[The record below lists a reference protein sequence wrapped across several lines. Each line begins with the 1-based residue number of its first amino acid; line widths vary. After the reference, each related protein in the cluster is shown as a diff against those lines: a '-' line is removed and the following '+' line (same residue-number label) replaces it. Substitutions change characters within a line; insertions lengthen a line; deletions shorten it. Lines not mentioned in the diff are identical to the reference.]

1 MSEVTEISKLGKAS
15 LDLVGKLFGP
25 TFTRRQAAADSEAAV
40 QGALARRLTDYI
52 ESNPMDSDVLE
63 VLISCGG
70 KLSFTNLARIV
81 QRADLQLTE
90 EAMPSLITDDWASNF
105 RDKARTCSDEEMAEI
120 WAQLLAG
127 EANNPGS
134 RSRKAVNI
142 LADMDKPDAELFS
155 ALCRFRLITFNF
167 SNLRFSGS
175 PPPPRSRF
183 NTAPAPPLLVVLDA
197 QHPIYQAQGI
207 DFQSL
212 AHLEGLGLIKTLP
225 QGHTIGP
232 GKVAYVLNGAT
243 LVLSCDGP
251 IQMGVA
257 YLTTAGSQ
265 LSELC
270 FPLESPEGFADYLTE
285 VWRSHGVTVGD
296 DLNDVIETKI
306 EIYHVDPETGGRIP
320 VEPTRIEGTST

>member
-25 TFTRRQAAADSEAAV
+25 AFTRRQAAADSEAEV
-40 QGALARRLTDYI
+40 QGALARRLTGYI

-63 VLISCGG
+63 ALMSCGG

-81 QRADLQLTE
+81 QKAELQLTE

-134 RSRKAVNI
+134 RSRKAVNM

-197 QHPIYQAQGI
+197 QHPIYKAQGI

-212 AHLEGLGLIKTLP
+212 AHLEGLGLIKILP
-225 QGHTIGP
+225 QAYTIGP
-232 GKVAYVLNGAT
+232 GKVAYVLNGAA

-257 YLTTAGSQ
+257 YFTTAGSQ

-270 FPLESPEGFADYLTE
+270 FPLESPEGFADYLTD

-296 DLNDVIETKI
+296 DLNDVIEARI
-306 EIYHVDPETGGRIP
+306 EIYHVDPETGERIP
-320 VEPTRIEGTST
+320 VEPTRVEGTST